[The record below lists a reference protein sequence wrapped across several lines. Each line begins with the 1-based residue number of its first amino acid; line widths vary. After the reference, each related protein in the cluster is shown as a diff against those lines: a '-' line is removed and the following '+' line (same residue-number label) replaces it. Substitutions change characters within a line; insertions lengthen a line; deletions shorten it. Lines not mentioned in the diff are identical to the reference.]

1 MEDYRFKLQKYTP
14 GSKITCPSCGGKRC
28 TVRYIDTEGKIKFP
42 DDVCLC
48 DHANSCGH
56 HYPPRQYFADHP
68 ELKDEYF
75 KESKDYYIPNVGTS
89 SVPSSHSLSDSHA
102 TQTPARLPPSFIDS
116 AMFSPSMGCYHIYS
130 LFTFLASKFGAEET
144 ERIFRLYN
152 VAISKRWGGAT
163 VFWRTDINGNLRAGK
178 VMGYDPKTG
187 HRIKEPF
194 DHVNW
199 VHSILKLP
207 DFNMKLCLFG
217 EHLLSQYPD
226 KEVMLVED

>member
-75 KESKDYYIPNVGTS
+75 KESKDYHIPNVGTS

-102 TQTPARLPPSFIDS
+102 YSHLLVCHLRSSTLPCFPLLWDATTSILSSPFLLQSLALRKPSVSSDSIMWAPPSV
-116 AMFSPSMGCYHIYS
+116 
-130 LFTFLASKFGAEET
+130 GAEQRYSGEQT
-144 ERIFRLYN
+144 SMVIFVLVRLWDIILRQVIVSRNHSTMSTGFIPCLSY
-152 VAISKRWGGAT
+152 
-163 VFWRTDINGNLRAGK
+163 RT
-178 VMGYDPKTG
+178 
-187 HRIKEPF
+187 
-194 DHVNW
+194 
-199 VHSILKLP
+199 SI
-207 DFNMKLCLFG
+207 
-217 EHLLSQYPD
+217 
-226 KEVMLVED
+226 